1 MPRGA
6 ALLLTVLAVAA
17 VALLRLAASPLLG
30 AELPLLPFT
39 AAIVFAAW
47 LGGLWLGLLA
57 MALSLLAARSLLL
70 DPALQLGPLSPTD
83 QVRLVVFVI
92 GNGTLAWLA
101 SALREA
107 RRREAAER
115 ERLAKSEAFHA
126 AIADISSDFA
136 FAARVEPD
144 GRIVPES
151 VSEGFAK
158 LFGRTIDERTSLEE
172 LLTLFHPEDA
182 PKVGAHVARLLAG
195 ATLAGEV
202 RMIARDG
209 RTVWLA
215 YRNRPLCD
223 ASGRVTHVFGA
234 ARDVTREKEAEAA
247 RAAATAEAQARAAA
261 LREAGERLQ
270 DALSVGRMVVWDY
283 ELATGRVTRS
293 DNARELLGFGTGGL
307 DDLFDV
313 IHPDDLTEVRARL
326 ERAAKG
332 EEEYECEFRVCGPGG
347 EIQRF
352 YDRARVRRDA
362 AGRPTHLTGICVDV
376 TARRRAEEALRQREE
391 QLRLAIHAA
400 SMVGFQLEVP
410 TGRVTRIGEVPP
422 NATLPR
428 ESKLEDAIG
437 HIHPEDRPAME
448 KAFRPLLRGENDVA
462 TSEHRVRMDDGRWHW
477 FLVHARLER
486 ARDGSPY
493 LITGLGTDV
502 TAFKEMQ
509 DALREADR
517 RKDEFL
523 ATLAHELRN
532 PLAPL
537 RNGLQVLQVEE
548 QVSPAA
554 RRVHEMMARQVDQMV
569 RLVDDLL
576 EVSRIT
582 RGQVELRRQVVALRT
597 VLDHAL
603 ETSGPAIEAGW
614 HRFVLD
620 VPEEPIWLDADPVR
634 LAQVFANLLNNAARY
649 TPAGGRIELVAR
661 RENGEVVATVRDTGV
676 GIPPDELPHVFDLFV
691 RGDRSRAGGLGI
703 GLGLVRAL
711 VQLHGGR
718 VEAHSEGPGRGS
730 AFVVRLPVAEAAQAQ
745 EAAHERHAGPT
756 VPPELRIVVVDDNHD
771 AADALAML
779 LGCLGA
785 DVIVAYDGAG
795 ALEAIRAR
803 HPRLAI
809 VDLGMPV
816 IDGFELA
823 RRVRSDRR
831 LDGVTLAALS
841 GWGQEHDRDRSRE
854 AGFDHHLVKPVDRA
868 ALEELLASLP

>member
-70 DPALQLGPLSPTD
+70 DPALHLGPLSPTD

-136 FAARVEPD
+136 FAAHVEPD

-151 VSEGFAK
+151 VSEGFTK

-172 LLTLFHPEDA
+172 LLSLFHPEDA
-182 PKVGAHVARLLAG
+182 PKVDAHVARLLAG
-195 ATLAGEV
+195 ETLAGEV

-215 YRNRPLCD
+215 YHNRPLCD

-293 DNARELLGFGTGGL
+293 DNARELLGFASGGL

-313 IHPDDLTEVRARL
+313 IHPDDLPEVRARL

-332 EEEYECEFRVCGPGG
+332 EEDYECEFRVCGPGG
-347 EIQRF
+347 EILRF

-391 QLRLAIHAA
+391 QLRLAINAA

-422 NATLPR
+422 NAALPR
-428 ESKLEDAIG
+428 DSKLEDAIG
-437 HIHPEDRPAME
+437 HIHPDDRPIME
-448 KAFRPLLRGENDVA
+448 KNFRPLLRGEKDVA

-486 ARDGSPY
+486 ARDGSP
-493 LITGLGTDV
+493 LRITGLGTDV

-537 RNGLQVLQVEE
+537 RNGLQVLQLDA
-548 QVSPAA
+548 QATPAA
-554 RRVHEMMARQVDQMV
+554 RRVHEMMARQIDQMV

-676 GIPPDELPHVFDLFV
+676 GIPADELPHVFDLFV

-730 AFVVRLPVAEAAQAQ
+730 AFIVRLPVAKAAQPQAS
-745 EAAHERHAGPT
+745 EGAEHPGPK
-756 VPPELRIVVVDDNHD
+756 VPPQLRIVVVDDNHD

-795 ALEAIRAR
+795 ALESIRAR
-803 HPRLAI
+803 RPRLAI

-841 GWGQEHDRDRSRE
+841 GWGQEHDRARSRE
-854 AGFDHHLVKPVDRA
+854 AGFDHHLVKPVDRD
-868 ALEELLASLP
+868 ALEELLASLA